1 MGVLLGLVVGIG
13 ALLIG
18 SAFTEDSRALSRSA
32 TGLAIVKRPGR
43 LARLVADSGH
53 ADLSPLRVGCTCAGL
68 GFSGALVALIVS
80 ASPAVALVL
89 GAAAAWTPITLLRRQ
104 RDQRARDLRAAWP
117 EVIDDLASAVRAG
130 MSLPEGVAELAARGP
145 LLLRPAFSRFA
156 SDYQVTGRF
165 ENSLDRLKADLADP
179 VADRVIEALRL
190 ARQVGGTDLGR
201 LLRTLSTFLREESRI
216 RAEVETRQGWT
227 VNAARLAVAA
237 PWVTLVLLSLR
248 HEAVRA
254 YSSPT
259 GFVVLLVCAGVTLV
273 AYRLML
279 RIGRLPQEPRVLA

>member
-1 MGVLLGLVVGIG
+1 MGVFLGLVVGIG
-13 ALLIG
+13 AQLIV
-18 SAFTEDSRALSRSA
+18 SAFTDDSRALSRSL
-32 TGLAIVKRPGR
+32 TGSAKVQRPGR
-43 LARLVADSGH
+43 LARLVAEAGH
-53 ADLSPLRVGCTCAGL
+53 AELSPLRVASTCVGL
-68 GFSGALVALIVS
+68 GFGGALVALVVS

-104 RDQRARDLRAAWP
+104 RDQRTRDLRAAWP

-130 MSLPEGVAELAARGP
+130 MSLPEGVAELGVRGP
-145 LLLRPAFSRFA
+145 LPLRPAFSRFA

-201 LLRTLSTFLREESRI
+201 LLRTLSAFLREDSRI

-259 GFVVLLVCAGVTLV
+259 GFVVLLVCAGVTFV